1 MAETLIKFLHKTRYL
16 IVGALVTALISG
28 PFGSDAKESS
38 QVRLNAANIIAGMS
52 NEIEITNAKPKSSLE
67 ILVSKPDNTQ
77 VVLDT
82 TADSNGEAVVPVSD
96 YHLEQAG
103 LYTVEARNSTRGED
117 FSKGISFK
125 VKAGTVSEE
134 KSTVAISDKTVKTGE
149 TLVVK
154 VKLQDSFGNPI
165 SNHIT
170 KLLSNKKGVEI
181 YTNDPYTNEK
191 GIMEFYVSGKKAG
204 IAELKVVDSSAN
216 KTLSIR
222 PKIAFEGK
230 TQMADTG
237 GYSIKNTDIIFAE
250 ESGVLS
256 AFEIDGL
263 DDQVKVGESQS
274 ITVTAVDS
282 DGFIITDYEGEI
294 EFSSSDDE
302 ATLPNDYTFEAD
314 DQGEHTFSLSIKFVT
329 PGDQTITVT
338 DTEQTDISGE
348 LSTEVV
354 TSFSDT
360 EGEVDY
366 EEDFETEDFERD
378 GDFTLISPASG
389 SFSSSE
395 IDVQGE
401 GDYGYSAIIY
411 LDDEEA
417 ARTEI
422 DVDNTFAY
430 TLEDI
435 EDGDHEIYVDIVDIT
450 GEDEDEEIT
459 VIESSDVEEIIVDT
473 TAPELVS
480 VSVKPD
486 STSFAAGETVSVTV
500 LSEEDLA
507 QATLIFND
515 ESTSLEEQS
524 TSGKY
529 QADLVM
535 PDEIGD
541 YTLDINLEDE
551 LGNEAQFRDEYTF
564 TVGEAAAE
572 EEEETTSMDTVSG
585 LTISVGKGEVTLS
598 WEAAGDDVSFY
609 RVYYGPSSDA
619 LYASEDTYDS
629 STSWTVTD
637 LEGDQDYYFAVTAVD
652 ADDNE
657 TEKSDTVLGIPL
669 AKADTVPSTEEDDPE
684 ITDSGTPDESP
695 ETGPATNLMII
706 LSLAGAF
713 GLTQI
718 RKLAYAKNF

>member
-1 MAETLIKFLHKTRYL
+1 MAETIIKFLHKTRYL
-16 IVGALVTALISG
+16 LVGALVTALISG

-38 QVRLNAANIIAGMS
+38 QIRLSAANIIAGMS

-77 VVLDT
+77 IILDT
-82 TADSNGEAVVPVSD
+82 TADSEGEAVVPVSD
-96 YHLEQAG
+96 YHLEEAG
-103 LYTVEARNSTRGED
+103 IYTVEARNSTKGED
-117 FSKGISFK
+117 FSKGVSFK
-125 VKAGTVSEE
+125 VKAGSVSEE
-134 KSTVAISDKTVKTGE
+134 KSTVAISDKTAKTGE
-149 TLVVK
+149 TIVVK
-154 VKLQDSFGNPI
+154 VKLQDAFGNPI
-165 SNHIT
+165 DNHIA

-181 YTNDPYTNEK
+181 YTNDPYTNDE
-191 GIMEFYVSGKKAG
+191 GIMEFYVSGK
-204 IAELKVVDSSAN
+204 IAVITELKIVDSSAK

-230 TQMADTG
+230 TEIAELG
-237 GYSIKNTDIIFAE
+237 GYSIKNTDIMFAE
-250 ESGVLS
+250 ESGTLS

-274 ITVTAVDS
+274 VTVTAVDS

-294 EFSSSDDE
+294 EFTSSDEE

-338 DTEQTDISGE
+338 DTTSSDISGE
-348 LSTEVV
+348 ITSEVV

-366 EEDFETEDFERD
+366 EQDFETEDFARE
-378 GDFTLISPASG
+378 GDFTLVSPASG

-411 LDDEEA
+411 LNDEEV

-422 DVDNTFAY
+422 DVDNTFTY

-435 EDGDHEIYVDIVDIT
+435 EDGEYEIYVDIADIT
-450 GEDEDEEIT
+450 GTDEDEEIT
-459 VIESSDVEEIIVDT
+459 VIETSDVETIVVDT

-486 STSFAAGETVSVTV
+486 ATSFTSGETVTVTV
-500 LSEEDLA
+500 LSEENLA
-507 QATLIFND
+507 QATLIFNE
-515 ESTSLEEQS
+515 ESSTLEEQS
-524 TSGKY
+524 TNGKY
-529 QADLVM
+529 QADIVM
-535 PDEIGD
+535 PEDLGD

-551 LGNEAQFRDEYTF
+551 LGNEAQFRDQYTF
-564 TVGEAAAE
+564 TVGEAAV
-572 EEEETTSMDTVSG
+572 EEETTSIDTVSG
-585 LTISVGKGEVTLS
+585 LTIAIGKGEVTLS
-598 WEAAGDDVSFY
+598 WEAAGDGVSFY

-629 STSWTVTD
+629 STTWTVSD
-637 LEGDQDYYFAVTAVD
+637 LEGDQNYYFAVTAVD
-652 ADDNE
+652 ADENE
-657 TEKSDTVLGIPL
+657 TEMSDTVLGIPL
-669 AKADTVPSTEEDDPE
+669 AKADTVPSTEEEDPA
-684 ITDSGTPDESP
+684 ITESGTPDENAD
-695 ETGPATNLMII
+695 TGPATNLMIVM
-706 LSLAGAF
+706 SLIGAF
-713 GLTQI
+713 GLTKI
-718 RKLAYAKNF
+718 RKLAYAKKF